1 MKMSQRNSRIIL
13 CKNINIDREYKNVTD
28 YTTNQ
33 MLALCRSS
41 DHLIRE
47 LSDYSFVRVEN
58 RNRINTDFTYSECI
72 QANYIA
78 IQNPDFSN
86 KWFFAFIDKVEY
98 NSEVATIINFT
109 IDAWTTWFDDW
120 NPRTCLVLREH
131 VNDDTIG
138 LHTFPEGLEHGN
150 YIANFYDELG
160 GFDVEQCKV
169 IVGTTWLPSNTPNL
183 PDRETG
189 QYYGGNFSGVYY
201 MAMTYSNAK
210 KFINALDGLG
220 RGDAVVTVFMAPAS
234 LCTGTEYTA
243 TINSK
248 VNDGMGSTTDVQYTI
263 TWILIPNNYGGTML
277 LSDYNISMNSTL
289 NGYTPKNNKLF
300 CFPYNYLLFT
310 NHVGCHAE
318 YHYEDFINNQP
329 VFNIIGTISPGCS
342 IKLYPEN
349 YKKIPDSAT
358 NHPGFMDGLIAAKF
372 PICSWQNDSF
382 TNWMTQQSVNNMMS
396 MIQTGLSV
404 GSFIVTQGE
413 VGGIGGLFSQQANY
427 LSERYQRALVSPQAS
442 GSTNG
447 ADVTFAR
454 NEQNFGYYKMSIK
467 REYAQMIDDH
477 FSKYGYQVNVLKVPN
492 LVGRSNWNFIQIASD
507 DEIGNGSVP
516 TSYMDEINNACR
528 RGLTIWH
535 NHANIGNYS
544 LSNNII

>member
-1 MKMSQRNSRIIL
+1 MSQRNSKIIL

-47 LSDYSFVRVEN
+47 LDDFSFVRVEN
-58 RNRINTDFTYSECI
+58 RNRINTDFSYSECI

-86 KWFFAFIDKVEY
+86 KWFFGFIDKVEY
-98 NSEVATIINFT
+98 NSDVATIINFT

-138 LHTFPEGLEHGN
+138 LHTFPEGLEHGD

-169 IVGTTWLPSNTPNL
+169 IVGVTWLPSNTPNL

-189 QYYGGNFSGVYY
+189 QFYGGNFSGVYY

-234 LCTGTEYTA
+234 LCTGKEYTA

-248 VNDGMGSTTDVQYTI
+248 LNDGMGKTTDVKYTI
-263 TWILIPNNYGGTML
+263 TWILIPNNYGGVMI
-277 LSDYNISMNSTL
+277 LSDYNISMNSKL

-310 NHVGCHAE
+310 NQVGGNAE

-349 YKKIPDSAT
+349 YKKIPDSVS
-358 NHPGFMDGLIAAKF
+358 NHPGFMDGLIGAKF
-372 PICSWQNDSF
+372 PICSWQNDLY

-404 GSFIVTQGE
+404 GSFLATKGE

-447 ADVTFAR
+447 GDVTFAR

-516 TSYMDEINNACR
+516 TSYMEEINNACR

-544 LSNNII
+544 LSNNIV